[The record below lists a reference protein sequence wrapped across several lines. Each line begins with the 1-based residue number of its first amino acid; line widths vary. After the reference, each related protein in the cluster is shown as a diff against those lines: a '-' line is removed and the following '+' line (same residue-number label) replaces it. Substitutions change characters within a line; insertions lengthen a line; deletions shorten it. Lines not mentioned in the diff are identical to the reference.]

1 MTRGLWRGAVSVGDV
16 QHDGHRVTRPAHR
29 IEAVWRV
36 TNQLVERE
44 AKCTLTARSAPDGYT
59 GRVRCNLASSLQIA
73 GQLGA
78 DDAGGGFGVGD
89 DRGQLT
95 RAERRRGHDRNR
107 ADALDGQPR
116 RDEPGI
122 VRESKD

>member
-1 MTRGLWRGAVSVGDV
+1 
-16 QHDGHRVTRPAHR
+16 
-29 IEAVWRV
+29 
-36 TNQLVERE
+36 
-44 AKCTLTARSAPDGYT
+44 
-59 GRVRCNLASSLQIA
+59 LQIA

-89 DRGQLT
+89 DSGQLT
-95 RAERRRGHDRNR
+95 GAERRRGHDRNR

-122 VRESKD
+122 VRESKDDAIACADAEMAKSTADARDTPGEVCVGEAAICRHDGGVTRPRREMAID